1 VRTRVVHALLSRH
14 AWVGSGAFRIVYYD
28 TLRVAVEREECDCG
42 ASRWMPTYNAALW
55 HVRDRPI

>member
-1 VRTRVVHALLSRH
+1 MHALLSRH